1 VVNDLLAVI
10 SRDDLLFTVDL
21 IVLLLQ
27 LLLAVLAIIYPTYLL
42 S

>member
-1 VVNDLLAVI
+1 MDLDVPAILE
-10 SRDDLLFTVDL
+10 L
-21 IVLLLQ
+21 ILLLLQ

>member
-1 VVNDLLAVI
+1 MDLNVPAILE
-10 SRDDLLFTVDL
+10 L
-21 IVLLLQ
+21 ILLLLQ